1 MAKFKI
7 PADISTLEGEKLSE
21 AIAEAT
27 AALKEINGKKIEELT
42 EEEIAEGEALIGFI
56 STGKAEVK
64 NRDAAEVARI
74 ERAEALR
81 NFNPDEDEDG
91 EDGEDGAE
99 GGDPLDGEDGE
110 DGTDGGD
117 TDADDTDADA
127 AAAEATRVPV
137 AASSKRRQSLASRAA
152 KTPAPKQAA
161 GKAPKARASL
171 TAAANVSGVQAG
183 KKYES
188 LTAAGE
194 AIRSSLKSLPSYSKV
209 PVRNAALSFTL
220 PEDEFSQDNRAK
232 YNNDTELLFAASRES
247 RLEGKSLVA
256 AGGWGAPSETALD
269 FCELESIDGLYTG
282 PEVQITR
289 GGVQYTKGPSMADIV
304 ESTVGFWDMTEA
316 TAEAGV
322 EQKTALRPEVPEF
335 EEERLDAVGVMVEA
349 GLLLK
354 KAWPELIE
362 RYAKMALTLHQWKM
376 ARKAIAQIEAFTGA
390 ATPVPN
396 GFGNALD
403 VFNILDT
410 VALGARQRFFMSTK
424 QTLEVLLPHW
434 VKTIIR
440 IDLSNRAG
448 VPFETITDAQID
460 AQFTARN
467 LKVQWLNAY
476 QDLALD
482 PTTNLLLEL
491 PESVEAIMYPAGT
504 YVRGVSDVISL
515 DTIYDSVN
523 LKKNDYVHLFVEQGT
538 LMTNP
543 CGEGIRVSLPL
554 VANGQRAYDDIAVNF
569 MQTPV
574 VTP

>member
-21 AIAEAT
+21 ALTEAG
-27 AALKEINGKKIEELT
+27 AALKEINGKPVEELSD
-42 EEEIAEGEALIGFI
+42 EDIADGEALVGFI
-56 STGKAEVK
+56 SAGREEIKA
-64 NRDAAEVARI
+64 RDLAETARI

-81 NFNPDEDEDG
+81 NFNVDGDEDG
-91 EDGEDGAE
+91 EEGEGEGEGGEGDPADGEAE
-99 GGDPLDGEDGE
+99 GGEGEGE
-110 DGTDGGD
+110 GD
-117 TDADDTDADA
+117 EGEAP
-127 AAAEATRVPV
+127 AAAEETRVPV
-137 AASSKRRQSLASRAA
+137 AASNKRRQSLAA
-152 KTPAPKQAA
+152 KVNKGTSPVQK
-161 GKAPKARASL
+161 KAPVKSAARASL
-171 TAAANVSGVQAG
+171 TAAANVSGIQAG
-183 KKYES
+183 KQYES

-194 AIRSSLKSLPSYSKV
+194 AIKSSLSALPKHGKSV
-209 PVRNAALSFTL
+209 VRNSALSFTL
-220 PEDEFSQDNRAK
+220 PKDEFSQENRAK

-256 AGGWGAPSETALD
+256 AGGWGAPSEQALD

-304 ESTVGFWDMTEA
+304 DAIEGFWDMTEA

-362 RYAKMALTLHQWKM
+362 RYAKMALTLHQWKLS
-376 ARKAIAQIEAFTGA
+376 RKAIKQIEAFTGPA
-390 ATPVPN
+390 VSAPN

-410 VALGARQRFFMSTK
+410 IALGARQRFFMSTK

-460 AQFTARN
+460 AQFSARN

-482 PTTNLLLEL
+482 ATSNLLLEL
-491 PESVEAIMYPAGT
+491 PETVEAIMYPAGT

-543 CGEGIRVSLPL
+543 CGEGLRVSFPL
-554 VANGQRAYDDIAVNF
+554 VANGQRAYDNIAKNF
-569 MQTPV
+569 FQTPV
-574 VTP
+574 VP

>member
-7 PADISTLEGEKLSE
+7 PADLSTLEGEKLSD
-21 AIAEAT
+21 AIADAA
-27 AALKEINGKKIEELT
+27 AALKEINGKKVEELT
-42 EEEIAEGEALIGFI
+42 DEEIAEGEALMGFI
-56 STGKAEVK
+56 TAGRQEVK
-64 NRDAAEVARI
+64 DRDAAELARI

-81 NFNPDEDEDG
+81 AFDPDAGDEDPSDATDGVDGDEDG
-91 EDGEDGAE
+91 EDGDEPPAGDEDEDEGA
-99 GGDPLDGEDGE
+99 
-110 DGTDGGD
+110 
-117 TDADDTDADA
+117 AA
-127 AAAEATRVPV
+127 AAAEAVELREPV

-152 KTPAPKQAA
+152 KRAPADSGAPK
-161 GKAPKARASL
+161 KARASL
-171 TAAANVSGVQAG
+171 TAAANVSGINAG
-183 KKYES
+183 KKYDS

-194 AIRSSLKSLPSYSKV
+194 AIKSSLKALPTNRPKKTVVKS
-209 PVRNAALSFTL
+209 PALVVEL
-220 PEDEFSQDNRAK
+220 PQNEFSQENRAK

-282 PEVQITR
+282 PEVTITR

-304 ESTVGFWDMTEA
+304 DSVVGFWDMDEA

-349 GLLLK
+349 GLLLRK
-354 KAWPELIE
+354 GWPELIE
-362 RYAKMALTLHQWKM
+362 RYAKMAMTLHQWKLS
-376 ARKAIAQIEAFTGA
+376 RKAIAQIEAFTGPA
-390 ATPVPN
+390 VAVPN

-410 VALGARQRFFMSTK
+410 VALGARQKFFMSTK

-476 QDLALD
+476 QDLTLD
-482 PTTNLLLEL
+482 VTTGLLLEL
-491 PESVEAIMYPAGT
+491 PETVEAIMYPAGT

-543 CGEGIRVSLPL
+543 CGEGLRVSFPL

-569 MQTPV
+569 LQTPV
-574 VTP
+574 P

>member
-7 PADISTLEGEKLSE
+7 PADLSTLEGEKLSE
-21 AIAEAT
+21 AITEAT

-42 EEEIAEGEALIGFI
+42 EDEIAEGEALIGFI
-56 STGKAEVK
+56 STAKTEVK
-64 NRDAAEVARI
+64 TRDAAEVARI

-81 NFNPDEDEDG
+81 NFNPDEDEEG
-91 EDGEDGAE
+91 EDGEDGGE
-99 GGDPLDGEDGE
+99 GDPLDGEDGGEGIEGGEGDSDE
-110 DGTDGGD
+110 DEA
-117 TDADDTDADA
+117 DAA

-137 AASSKRRQSLASRAA
+137 AASSKRRASLASRAA
-152 KTPAPKQAA
+152 KTPATKQAQS
-161 GKAPKARASL
+161 KAPKARASL
-171 TAAANVSGVQAG
+171 TAAANVSGIQAG
-183 KKYES
+183 KSYDS

-194 AIRSSLKSLPSYSKV
+194 AISASLRMLPKHGKAV
-209 PVRNAALSFTL
+209 HKAAALSFTL
-220 PEDEFSQDNRAK
+220 PKDEFSQENRAK

-269 FCELESIDGLYTG
+269 FCELESIDGLYQG

-304 ESTVGFWDMTEA
+304 EATEGFWDMTEA

-376 ARKAIAQIEAFTGA
+376 ARKAIRQIEAFTGA
-390 ATPVPN
+390 AVNVPN

-504 YVRGVSDVISL
+504 FVRGVSDVISL

-543 CGEGIRVSLPL
+543 CGEGLRVSLPL
-554 VANGQRAYDDIAVNF
+554 VANGQRAYDNIARNF
-569 MQTPV
+569 LQAPV
-574 VTP
+574 AP

>member
-21 AIAEAT
+21 ALAEAGT
-27 AALKEINGKKIEELT
+27 ALKEVNGKAVEDLT
-42 EEEIAEGEALIGFI
+42 DEEIAYGEELVNFI
-56 STGKAEVK
+56 SAGREEVK
-64 NRDAAEVARI
+64 ARDLAETQRI

-81 NFNPDEDEDG
+81 NFNVDEDED
-91 EDGEDGAE
+91 AE
-99 GGDPLDGEDGE
+99 GGEGEGEGGEGDPADGEGE
-110 DGTDGGD
+110 GEGD
-117 TDADDTDADA
+117 EGEGEGDPADA
-127 AAAEATRVPV
+127 EPTAEEVRVPV
-137 AASSKRRQSLASRAA
+137 AASNKRRQSLAAKVNKGTSPAA
-152 KTPAPKQAA
+152 R
-161 GKAPKARASL
+161 KAPVKSAARASL
-171 TAAANVSGVQAG
+171 TAAANVSGIQAG
-183 KKYES
+183 KKYDS

-194 AIRSSLKSLPSYSKV
+194 AIQSSLSSLPRHGKTV
-209 PVRNAALSFTL
+209 VRNSALAFTL
-220 PEDEFSQDNRAK
+220 PKDEFSQENRAK

-256 AGGWGAPSETALD
+256 AGGWGAPSEQALD
-269 FCELESIDGLYTG
+269 FCELESIDGLYSG

-316 TAEAGV
+316 VAEAGV

-376 ARKAIAQIEAFTGA
+376 ARKAIAQIEAFTGPAVA
-390 ATPVPN
+390 APS
-396 GFGNALD
+396 GFSNALD
-403 VFNILDT
+403 VFNILET
-410 VALGARQRFFMSTK
+410 LAVGARQRFFMSTK

-434 VKTIIR
+434 VKVIVR
-440 IDLSNRAG
+440 IDFSNRSG
-448 VPFETITDAQID
+448 VPFETVTDAQID
-460 AQFTARN
+460 AAFSARN

-476 QDLALD
+476 QDATLD
-482 PTTNLLLEL
+482 PTTKLLLEL
-491 PESVEAIMYPAGT
+491 PEEVEAIMYPAGT

-523 LKKNDYVHLFVEQGT
+523 LKRNDYVHLFVEQGT

-543 CGEGIRVSLPL
+543 CGEGIRVKFPL

-569 MQTPV
+569 SQV
-574 VTP
+574 AVTP